1 MQFEKGQALKVGASI
16 LLIAVILFAAQ
27 TAGMHLGHA
36 VERGGFH
43 YSQFTLFAAA
53 SMIGLILLVGVLFN
67 AIPAT
72 SLFTGAIAVVLIFL
86 WLLPRIAGGG
96 PPGA

>member
-1 MQFEKGQALKVGASI
+1 MQFEKSLALKVGASI

-27 TAGMHLGHA
+27 IAGLHLGHA

-43 YSQFTLFAAA
+43 YGQFTLFAAA
-53 SMIGLILLVGVLFN
+53 SMIGLILLVGVVFN

-72 SLFTGAIAVVLIFL
+72 GLFTGAIAVLAIIL